1 MKRFLM
7 IFAAAAA
14 LCACQPKAKLVII
27 HTNDTHSHL
36 EPMRTGNYVGHGGV
50 IERAAFIDSVRNKRG
65 EDKVLLVHAGD
76 FVQGTSYYT
85 VLEGEIEINLINDLR
100 YDVITLGNHEF
111 DNGLE
116 ALAGMMKRLETAK
129 VVCSNLD
136 LIPFEVGEYVK
147 PYAVVERG
155 GLRIG
160 FVGLAS
166 DLLHNV
172 SRTISSRIQQL
183 DDVESV
189 NRWTAYLRE
198 EEKVDM
204 VILLSHAGYDNDQ
217 KIIPSTHGVDLVIGG
232 HSHTYVD
239 DFIYVE
245 DADNK
250 KVPITQDG
258 GWGLELG
265 EIEVR

>member
-136 LIPFEVGEYVK
+136 LTPFEVGEYVK

-217 KIIPSTHGVDLVIGG
+217 KIIPSTHGVNLVIGG

>member
-1 MKRFLM
+1 MKRFLV
-7 IFAAAAA
+7 IIAAAAA

-36 EPMRTGNYVGHGGV
+36 EPMRSGDYTGHGGV
-50 IERAAFIDSVRNKRG
+50 IERAAFIDSVRNRMG

-76 FVQGTSYYT
+76 FVQGSSYFT

-111 DNGLE
+111 DNGIE
-116 ALAGMMKRLETAK
+116 ALTDMLKRLETTK

-136 LIPFEVGEYVK
+136 LTPFELGEYVK
-147 PYAVVERG
+147 PYVVVERG

-160 FVGLAS
+160 FVGLES
-166 DLLHNV
+166 NILNNV

-183 DDVESV
+183 DNVESV
-189 NRWTAYLRE
+189 NKWAAHLRE

-217 KIIPSTHGVDLVIGG
+217 KIIPDTHGVDLVIGG

-265 EIEVR
+265 EVVVR